1 MNKKQVFKLGVCPI
15 GKVLFNHEDTVRQ
28 KNMMYKK
35 LDELGI
41 EYVSIEGDV
50 PDGLVRTM
58 DQVEIVVKALKAKG
72 ADALFIPHCNYG
84 TEGAAASIARA
95 MDMPTLLWASR
106 DEYPVADGSRLR
118 DSQCGCFATSRVL
131 HLMGVKF
138 DYINN
143 CHVDHPDFAKGL
155 DRFIRAARIV
165 KRVKTARLGQ
175 LGMRI
180 PFFWCTIND
189 EATLLKRFGTQVES
203 MDIMDI
209 LPRVDEKLKK
219 EHKLYE
225 ERLKNIPWIDY
236 SNISNYE
243 GMYKSLCLSDVLVE
257 LADEL
262 RLDAYGFQ
270 LYNGILNYVGE
281 GGGLGLLELEEHLP
295 VAAETDMYGAL
306 SGIIA
311 EAAQGETEPSMCLE
325 YTIRHPE
332 EENTI
337 LMWHAFAAPSQRHPS
352 VEKIK
357 MLEPSILR
365 GFPPCSPKFELR
377 EGDMTICRF
386 DGLDGKFYLGSGEG
400 VSKKSIN
407 TREVYTWLE
416 VENWK
421 RWERKLIEHP
431 FIHHSACVYG
441 RYSDSIEL
449 AAKFLGVESVRFD
462 KD

>member
-1 MNKKQVFKLGVCPI
+1 MNKKNVFKLGVCPI
-15 GKVLFNHEDTVRQ
+15 GKVLFNQEDAIRQ
-28 KNMMYKK
+28 KQMMYKK

-50 PDGLVRTM
+50 PDGLIRTM
-58 DQVEIVVKALKAKG
+58 DQVQIAVNALRAKG
-72 ADALFIPHCNYG
+72 ADALFIPHCCYG
-84 TEGAAASIARA
+84 TEGAAGAIARELN
-95 MDMPTLLWASR
+95 MPTLLWASR
-106 DEYPVADGSRLR
+106 DDYPIADGSRLR

-138 DYINN
+138 DYIPN
-143 CHVDHPDFAKGL
+143 CRVDHPDFANGL
-155 DRFIRAARIV
+155 DRFIRAARVV

-209 LPRVDEKLKK
+209 LPRVDE
-219 EHKLYE
+219 
-225 ERLKNIPWIDY
+225 RLKNNREEYEKRLKSIPWIDY

-243 GMYKSLCLSDVLVE
+243 GMYKSLCLKDVLVD

-262 RLDAYGFQ
+262 KLDAYGFQ
-270 LYNGILNYVGE
+270 MYNGILNYLGE

-332 EENTI
+332 EENTV
-337 LMWHAFAAPSQRHPS
+337 LMWHAFAAPSHRHPD
-352 VEKIK
+352 VEKIQ
-357 MLEPSILR
+357 MLKPSILTT
-365 GFPPCSPKFELR
+365 FPPCSPKFELR
-377 EGDMTICRF
+377 EGPMTICRF
-386 DGLDGKFYLGSGEG
+386 DGMDGQFYMGAGEG
-400 VSKKSIN
+400 ISKKSIE

-416 VENWK
+416 VEDWK
-421 RWERKLIEHP
+421 SWERKLIENR

-441 RYSDSIEL
+441 RYADSIAL
-449 AAKFLGVESVRFD
+449 AAKFLDIDFIRFD
-462 KD
+462 K